1 MSRRLKSL
9 APGTV
14 GISALAAL
22 VLLFLA
28 GLFVEPG
35 SWRLSSSSL
44 LQGSALFR
52 TEPPIR
58 SLGRASPAAALRSEP
73 WASLDRSEIRNGR
86 VPLWNPWNGCGSP
99 HLANAGAAS
108 LSPFALPGYLVG
120 ERAGAVVSAALEL
133 FLLALFAW
141 LFLREL
147 GTGVLAAVVGATA
160 FAFAGSNAHP
170 LANGRAG
177 ALAALPAALFFVE
190 RTLRSVRSVAC
201 RDAGERRSAARIRGP
216 LAGLCLTFALGSL
229 GGSPA
234 ALALAAAVAFAWTV
248 ARAVAIVQAARAA
261 GCDLRPLVV
270 AGSKV
275 ALALLLAGGLASF
288 RILGWLELRAHAET
302 ATPLPSSPP
311 GSGLAPWPLL
321 FFPGALGAG
330 PADAILPLHVGG
342 LVLFLALAS
351 LAFSLRDP
359 RIPWF
364 LAIALLCAA
373 AATESDPVL
382 RRLGAVGVP
391 SDEAGQGGFALGL
404 SCAAALAVDRI
415 ARFEGLRP
423 WLSASLV
430 ALGAIAFLAL
440 FRLGLERV
448 PGFDASASAPEL
460 RRAAIAFAGGVVAV
474 CLLRVARGGI
484 AARVGGAALV
494 LSVFAA
500 ASAPLSASIP
510 RSEVREDAPWTDA
523 LRAIRDRVGTDRVL
537 VVGEDAFPPEAN
549 IPYEIALLTSR
560 GGTEIASFARRFRS
574 SFGGSA
580 VCGPVSVASSRAL
593 QTFGVRWVLS
603 NESFESA
610 RDRPEEFERV
620 AYGGPLALYRFKQS
634 LGRCWLVR
642 RSVGATSAGQAFA
655 FAEDPAFDPARVVIL
670 GPDGLEDEHPG
681 EAAVRLESAV
691 GARVSDLAAS
701 ADPPPR
707 WTQIEPTWIRIEAEC
722 TGPEYLV
729 LAQSWYPGW
738 KARVNGIE
746 APLLRANAA
755 FVAVEL
761 PSGLSVVEIAYE
773 PKSIEA
779 GLWIALASGIV
790 GLWCLFHRPV
800 A

>member
-9 APGTV
+9 APGIV

-22 VLLFLA
+22 VLVFL
-28 GLFVEPG
+28 GLLFVEPG
-35 SWRLSSSSL
+35 RWRLSSAGL

-52 TEPPIR
+52 SEPPAR

-73 WASLDRSEIRNGR
+73 WSSFDRSEIRSGR
-86 VPLWNPWNGCGSP
+86 APLWNPWNGCGSP
-99 HLANAGAAS
+99 HLANAGTAS
-108 LSPFALPGYLVG
+108 LSPFALPGHLFG
-120 ERAGAVVSAALEL
+120 ERTGAVVSAALEL

-147 GTGVLAAVVGATA
+147 GTGALAAVVGATA
-160 FAFAGSNAHP
+160 FAFAGSQAHP

-201 RDAGERRSAARIRGP
+201 GDAGERRSTARIRGP

-229 GGSPA
+229 CGSPA
-234 ALALAAAVAFAWTV
+234 ALALSASVALAWTV
-248 ARAVAIVQAARAA
+248 ARVLAILQAARAA
-261 GCDLRPLVV
+261 DRDPWPLVV
-270 AGSKV
+270 AGSKA
-275 ALALLLAGGLASF
+275 ALALVIAAGLASF

-321 FFPGALGAG
+321 FFPGALGHG

-342 LVLFLALAS
+342 LVLFLAVAS
-351 LAFSLRDP
+351 LVFSLRDP

-364 LAIALLCAA
+364 LAVALLCAA
-373 AATESDPVL
+373 AATQSDPVL

-391 SDEAGQGGFALGL
+391 SDEAGQGGFALCL
-404 SCAAALAVDRI
+404 SCAAALAVDRL
-415 ARFEGLRP
+415 ARSERPRP

-430 ALGAIAFLAL
+430 ALGGLAFLAL
-440 FRLGLERV
+440 FRLGLEHT
-448 PGFDASASAPEL
+448 PGFGAPVSAPEL
-460 RRAAIAFAGGVVAV
+460 RRAAIVFAAGIVAV
-474 CLLRVARGGI
+474 CLLGVARGGY
-484 AARVGGAALV
+484 AKHLASAALV

-500 ASAPLSASIP
+500 GSAPLAASIP
-510 RSEVREDAPWTDA
+510 RCEEPEDSQWTDA
-523 LRAIRDRVGTDRVL
+523 LRALRERVGSDQLL
-537 VVGEDAFPPEAN
+537 VVGQDAFPAEAN
-549 IPYEIALLTSR
+549 IPCGISLLTSR

-574 SFGGSA
+574 AFGGAA
-580 VCGPVSVASSRAL
+580 VCGPVTTATSRAL

-603 NESFESA
+603 NDTFEPA
-610 RDRPEEFERV
+610 REQPDDFERV
-620 AYGGPLALYRFKQS
+620 PYGGPLALYRFKRS

-642 RSVGATSAGQAFA
+642 RSIEASSNEQASAFA
-655 FAEDPAFDPARVVIL
+655 DDPAFDPARVVIL
-670 GPDGLEDEHPG
+670 GPDGPG
-681 EAAVRLESAV
+681 EEHAKDAAPRLESAL
-691 GARVSDLAAS
+691 GARIPDLPLS
-701 ADPPPR
+701 TDPPPR
-707 WTQIEPTWIRIEAEC
+707 WTQIEPTWVRIEAEC
-722 TGPEYLV
+722 SAPAHLV

-755 FVAVEL
+755 FVGVEL

-790 GLWCLFHRPV
+790 GLWCLFHRTD
-800 A
+800 

>member
-1 MSRRLKSL
+1 MPRRLKSL
-9 APGTV
+9 APGVV
-14 GISALAAL
+14 GSSALGAL
-22 VLLFLA
+22 VLAFLA

-35 SWRLSSSSL
+35 RWRLSSASFI
-44 LQGSALFR
+44 QGSPLFR
-52 TEPPIR
+52 TDPPTR
-58 SLGRASPAAALRSEP
+58 SLGRPSPAAALRSEP
-73 WASLDRSEIRNGR
+73 WASFDRSEIRSGR
-86 VPLWNPWNGCGSP
+86 APLWNPWNGCGSP
-99 HLANAGAAS
+99 HLANAGAAA

-160 FAFAGSNAHP
+160 FAFAGANAHP

-190 RTLRSVRSVAC
+190 RTLLSVRSVAC
-201 RDAGERRSAARIRGP
+201 RDTGERRSTARIRGP

-234 ALALAAAVAFAWTV
+234 ALALAAVVAFAWT
-248 ARAVAIVQAARAA
+248 AVRVVGIAQATRAA
-261 GCDLRPLVV
+261 GCELRPLVV
-270 AGSKV
+270 AGGKA
-275 ALALLLAGGLASF
+275 ALALTLAAGLASF

-321 FFPGALGAG
+321 FFPGALGSG

-351 LAFSLRDP
+351 LAFSLRDS

-415 ARFEGLRP
+415 ARFRGQRP
-423 WLSASLV
+423 WFSASLL
-430 ALGAIAFLAL
+430 AIGAIAFLAL
-440 FRLGLERV
+440 FRLGLERA

-460 RRAAIAFAGGVVAV
+460 RHAAIVFAAGVVAV
-474 CLLRVARGGI
+474 CLLGVARGRNTNLL
-484 AARVGGAALV
+484 AGAGLV
-494 LSVFAA
+494 LAVFTAS
-500 ASAPLSASIP
+500 SAPLAASIP
-510 RSEVREDAPWTDA
+510 RCEVKADTPWTDA
-523 LRAIRDRVGTDRVL
+523 LRGLRERVGTDRVL
-537 VVGEDAFPPEAN
+537 VVGDDTLPAEAN
-549 IPYEIALLTSR
+549 VPYEIALLTSR
-560 GGTEIASFARRFRS
+560 GGTEIASFARRFRA

-580 VCGPVSVASSRAL
+580 VCGPVALAPSRAL
-593 QTFGVRWVLS
+593 QTFGVRWLLA
-603 NESFESA
+603 NDAFEPA
-610 RDRPEEFERV
+610 RSRPADFERV
-620 AYGGPLALYRFKQS
+620 AFPGPLALYRFEKS

-642 RSVGATSAGQAFA
+642 RSVEAANAEQAFA
-655 FAEDPAFDPARVVIL
+655 FADDPAFDPARVVIL
-670 GPDGLEDEHPG
+670 GPDGTGEEHPG
-681 EAAVRLESAV
+681 ASAKNLESAL
-691 GARVSDLAAS
+691 GARIADLATSTDA
-701 ADPPPR
+701 PPR
-707 WTQIEPTWIRIEAEC
+707 WTQVEPTWIRVEAEC
-722 TGPEYLV
+722 SAPAYLV

-761 PSGLSVVEIAYE
+761 PTGLSVVEIAYQ
-773 PKSIEA
+773 PKSIES
-779 GLWIALASGIV
+779 GLWIALAAGIV
-790 GLWCLFHRPV
+790 GLWCLFYRP
-800 A
+800 AA

>member
-9 APGTV
+9 VPGVV
-14 GISALAAL
+14 GISALGAL
-22 VLLFLA
+22 VLVFLA

-35 SWRLSSSSL
+35 RWRLSSASL

-52 TEPPIR
+52 GDPPTR

-73 WASLDRSEIRNGR
+73 WSSFDRSEIRSGR
-86 VPLWNPWNGCGSP
+86 APLWNPWNGCGSP

-160 FAFAGSNAHP
+160 FAFAGANAHP

-201 RDAGERRSAARIRGP
+201 RDHGERRSAARIRGP

-234 ALALAAAVAFAWTV
+234 ALALAAVVAFAWT
-248 ARAVAIVQAARAA
+248 AVRVVGIVQAARAA

-275 ALALLLAGGLASF
+275 ALALLLAAGLASF

-311 GSGLAPWPLL
+311 GSGLAPWPLY
-321 FFPGALGAG
+321 FFPGALGGG

-342 LVLFLALAS
+342 LVLFLAIAS

-373 AATESDPVL
+373 AATESEPVL

-415 ARFEGLRP
+415 ARSRGPRP
-423 WLSASLV
+423 WFSASL
-430 ALGAIAFLAL
+430 LAIGGLAFLAL

-448 PGFDASASAPEL
+448 PCFDASASAPEL
-460 RRAAIAFAGGVVAV
+460 KRAAIAFAAGVVAV
-474 CLLRVARGGI
+474 CLLGVARGRN
-484 AARVGGAALV
+484 ATLVAGAGLV

-500 ASAPLSASIP
+500 ASAPLRASIP
-510 RSEVREDAPWTDA
+510 RCEAKEDAPWTDA
-523 LRAIRDRVGTDRVL
+523 LRALRERVGTDRLL
-537 VVGEDAFPPEAN
+537 VVGDDALPAEAN
-549 IPYEIALLTSR
+549 VPYEIALLTSR
-560 GGTEIASFARRFRS
+560 GGTEIASFARRFRT
-574 SFGGSA
+574 SFAGSA
-580 VCGPVSVASSRAL
+580 VCGPVAQATSRAL
-593 QTFGVRWVLS
+593 QTFGVRWVLA
-603 NESFESA
+603 NDSFEPA
-610 RDRPEEFERV
+610 RALPDAFERV
-620 AYGGPLALYRFKQS
+620 AFGGPLALYRFKGS

-642 RSVGATSAGQAFA
+642 RSVGATSAAQAFA
-655 FAEDPAFDPARVVIL
+655 FADDPAFDPARVVVL
-670 GPDGLEDEHPG
+670 GPDGLEEEHASDPATRL
-681 EAAVRLESAV
+681 EAAL
-691 GARVSDLAAS
+691 GARVADLATS
-701 ADPPPR
+701 ADAPPR
-707 WTQIEPTWIRIEAEC
+707 WTQVEPTWIRIEAEC
-722 TGPEYLV
+722 SAPEYLV

-761 PSGLSVVEIAYE
+761 PSGLSVVEIVYE

-790 GLWCLFHRPV
+790 GLWCLFRRPV